1 MTCYVVP
8 TAIAVLSIVYRRK
21 HDLHSKHAQWF
32 TMMFSGG
39 SIFGIVDHLWNGQ
52 LLLLG
57 PNLAQDLLLG
67 LAITGTLLASWIVAV
82 RLDLA
87 KAKAEAKA

>member
-1 MTCYVVP
+1 MLCCP